1 MAPSTEYTRVEDTN
15 EDHGGEGLLKRD
27 DKHSSVHSGHVST
40 NKSDDILQSQHEIF
54 LQWGLGSDGSGNIT
68 PLEEHEPAGASVG
81 NWDDSYKTDQSTSSG
96 VSEGQVQ
103 NKPSTSPSVMRKP
116 VGSAGGVRTRSGV
129 QSIGVALSRPAS
141 LAVGEHNPVQA
152 QTHSRLLPA
161 HSGQEQL
168 CGNEANVCGSSLY
181 FHLSSFLDARIAN
194 EE

>member
-103 NKPSTSPSVMRKP
+103 NKTVNIAFSHEKAGGLSWRCPYKIRRAIHRRGTVSTSLACSGRTQPGASP
-116 VGSAGGVRTRSGV
+116 NPFSLAACTLRTRTIV
-129 QSIGVALSRPAS
+129 W
-141 LAVGEHNPVQA
+141 
-152 QTHSRLLPA
+152 
-161 HSGQEQL
+161 
-168 CGNEANVCGSSLY
+168 
-181 FHLSSFLDARIAN
+181 
-194 EE
+194 